1 MKYLRTNNMNNILKS
16 DRKSYLTIQRRRKRK
31 FFFFFCCNCSKL
43 QNLHHTPHQKKKI
56 DFFKFCNPKENKK

>member
-31 FFFFFCCNCSKL
+31 FFFFFCCNS
-43 QNLHHTPHQKKKI
+43 QNYKIYTTHPTKKKNR
-56 DFFKFCNPKENKK
+56 FFKFCNPKENKK